1 MSTHHE
7 DTPLPNTKKRKRKA
21 QNCDLEGQDDV
32 FCNYEQH
39 GASIVSEQIDI
50 PGSSQHLNLVG
61 KALCWKYYNKLIV
74 NENHRLENVAKKQ
87 QCVHSK
93 HEEYNIKNH
102 KRGWPRN
109 HILTKIPQWLQP
121 ILNLFSN
128 ALICNPCLI
137 AMDRDKENQRLSN
150 YQPPKRKIPTTNVDH
165 FIPSIMTFCI
175 QPKNLKN

>member
-1 MSTHHE
+1 MLKVSKCS
-7 DTPLPNTKKRKRKA
+7 LRGNTTFI
-21 QNCDLEGQDDV
+21 CDNISNGVVLV
-32 FCNYEQH
+32 TNR
-39 GASIVSEQIDI
+39 VKI
-50 PGSSQHLNLVG
+50 PEMNHNMNLVG
-61 KALCWKYYNKLIV
+61 KSLCRYHYNKLIV

-87 QCVHSK
+87 QCIHPK

-102 KRGWPRN
+102 KRGRPRK
-109 HILTKIPQWLQP
+109 HILMKIPQRLQP
-121 ILNLFSN
+121 ILNLSSN